1 VWDGYRKLAVCTRAQ
16 VYMHCSSRACS
27 CQAPWAGQK
36 TSSCVC
42 AGGAGAV
49 CAAQCCRQAGRREG
63 GWLGGWE
70 GACIYPE
77 VGSWYW
83 MLAGCPVRWRRQARS
98 LTSTASAR
106 PPATAAPGGMWAAQP
121 TGAFNVFCGATGA
134 ASPPTAATPIAQ
146 HLAAKVTAAPLHG
159 VCRCRSL
166 RSSTDTTAQPQAL
179 HSIAPG
185 AASSCQRLCRR
196 QSAPAVPR
204 CPVVQL
210 QAEGKRP
217 AVEQQW
223 GSETSLQDP
232 RPWGLAHAAAPHTL
246 HSKHH

>member
-1 VWDGYRKLAVCTRAQ
+1 MLCGELAWRRGRAQRRRHCVPCVAIACVKYSKYEEQEQHRVWDGYRKLAVCTRAQ
-16 VYMHCSSRACS
+16 VYVHCSSRACI

-49 CAAQCCRQAGRREG
+49 CAAECCRQAGMREG

-83 MLAGCPVRWRRQARS
+83 MLAGCPVRWRRRAGRQARS

-146 HLAAKVTAAPLHG
+146 HLAAKVTAA
-159 VCRCRSL
+159 
-166 RSSTDTTAQPQAL
+166 
-179 HSIAPG
+179 
-185 AASSCQRLCRR
+185 
-196 QSAPAVPR
+196 
-204 CPVVQL
+204 
-210 QAEGKRP
+210 
-217 AVEQQW
+217 
-223 GSETSLQDP
+223 
-232 RPWGLAHAAAPHTL
+232 AAAVMLPL
-246 HSKHH
+246 PEPA